1 MRRATAENP
10 IARGLRETIDRSE
23 RPIGFDVDYETEL
36 SKGSVSMTKT
46 EEQTE
51 SAGGTLVRSG
61 KPPVRTIA
69 ERDVP
74 EEGEPTVGRL
84 LQLAL
89 EKGTNVE
96 QLERLIALHERVS
109 NRNAA
114 IEFAE
119 AMAKFQADCPPITHS
134 KKAKITTSSGGGY
147 EYTYAELD
155 AIARA
160 VNPILARHGLSYSWD
175 TSINEKGWLHCT
187 CTVRHIN
194 GHVAP
199 PANFS
204 LPTDSNNP
212 GMSAQ
217 QKVASA
223 TTFAKRQSLIAA
235 LGITTSDDDYDGGGA
250 SVDPRPISAKQLQE
264 IEELVTDAQPDL
276 PKFLAHLGVEDLK
289 QLPASRYREAVSFL
303 RQKVEQD
310 KKKKAGTR

>member
-1 MRRATAENP
+1 
-10 IARGLRETIDRSE
+10 
-23 RPIGFDVDYETEL
+23 
-36 SKGSVSMTKT
+36 MTKVKEAPELPLDADRKVREVET
-46 EEQTE
+46 PAP
-51 SAGGTLVRSG
+51 SSLVKTGEPAARA
-61 KPPVRTIA
+61 VDQR
-69 ERDVP
+69 RDVAVA
-74 EEGEPTVGRL
+74 EPSVG
-84 LQLAL
+84 QLIQMAL
-89 EKGTNVE
+89 EKGADVDK
-96 QLERLIALHERVS
+96 LEKLIALHERVS
-109 NRNAA
+109 DRRAA

-119 AMAKFQADCPPITHS
+119 AMAAFQAECPPITHS
-134 KKAKITTSSGGGY
+134 RKAKITTSSGGGY

-160 VNPILARHGLSYSWD
+160 VNPILAKHGLSYSWD

-194 GHVAP
+194 GHVAS

-204 LPTDSNNP
+204 LPTESSNP

-235 LGITTSDDDYDGGGA
+235 LGITTSDDDFDGGGA

-264 IEELVTDAQPDL
+264 IEDLVTEAQPDL
-276 PKFLAHLGVEDLK
+276 PKFLAHLGVTALP
-289 QLPASRYREAVSFL
+289 QLPLSRYREAVSFL
-303 RQKVEQD
+303 RQKIEQD